1 MQKHLLVLIFA
12 GLLVLPSSAQANVT
26 EANFKL
32 DTTAD
37 LVALCGVAAEY
48 PNVDAAIHMC
58 HGYVLGLIHMHIL
71 LGKPLNG
78 RFFCVSDEQR
88 PTRDEFVAK
97 FVGWSRSH
105 PEHSS
110 KEAADGVLRWVAD
123 TYPCSE

>member
-1 MQKHLLVLIFA
+1 MVA
-12 GLLVLPSSAQANVT
+12 GLLVLPASARANVT

-32 DTTAD
+32 DTMAD
-37 LVALCGVAAEY
+37 LVALCGVGAED
-48 PNVDAAIHMC
+48 PNADSAIHMC

-78 RFFCVSDEQR
+78 RFFCVSDEDR

-97 FVGWSRSH
+97 FVSWSQDH

-110 KEAADGVLRWVAD
+110 KEAAEGVIKWVAD